1 MAKIRVVLAEDHT
14 IVRKGLRALLKDVED
29 IKVVGEAADGREAVQ
44 LTSEILPDV
53 VVIDISMPLL
63 NGLEATRRITERHP
77 EVNVV
82 VLTVH
87 SNEEYILRTFQ
98 SGAVGYLVKA
108 SAPAELVRAIRAAN
122 QGLTFLSPSISRKV
136 VQELVHNAENENS
149 QSDLNKL
156 TGREREVLQLVAEGY
171 SIKEISDHLYLS
183 QKTVRTHRS
192 NLMKKLD
199 VSTTA
204 SLTLFALQQG
214 VITLEG

>member
-1 MAKIRVVLAEDHT
+1 MAKIRVLLAEDHT
-14 IVRKGLRALLKDVED
+14 IVRKGLRALLKDVDD

-44 LTSEILPDV
+44 LTSDILPDV

-63 NGLEATRRITERHP
+63 NGLEATRRITEQHA

-122 QGLTFLSPSISRKV
+122 QGLTFLSPSISKKV
-136 VQELVHNAENENS
+136 VHELVQSAESENS
-149 QSDLNKL
+149 QSDLHKL
-156 TGREREVLQLVAEGY
+156 TGREREVLQLIAEGY
-171 SIKEISDHLYLS
+171 SIKEISEHLYLS

-199 VSTTA
+199 VSSTA
-204 SLTLFALQQG
+204 ALTLFALQHG
-214 VITLEG
+214 IISLEN